1 VRNKKRLAIINHHPF
16 ITRIDN
22 MNIYILGI
30 ICHVRGGT
38 RVQIPGRVIGV
49 WGRTSSKSLNKV
61 GRLLFLKI
69 KKHPT
74 TFSQVSLLVAE
85 LTINWRKIGEKLV
98 IWGKG
103 AKTLYT
109 SF

>member
-1 VRNKKRLAIINHHPF
+1 
-16 ITRIDN
+16 
-22 MNIYILGI
+22 MNIYILRI

-49 WGRTSSKSLNKV
+49 RGRTSSESLNKV

-69 KKHPT
+69 KKCPT

-85 LTINWRKIGEKLV
+85 LTINWRKIREKPI
-98 IWGKG
+98 IWGEG
-103 AKTLYT
+103 ARTLYT